1 MSTNVPALSFGER
14 LKAFYGFSRGLQ
26 ATLSISQP
34 ALAAIIALGGLPGLR
49 EIVLGVIAATAGY
62 FAVFA
67 VNDLIDV
74 RLDRQR
80 FHHLRS
86 YEGFDV
92 DSAAVR
98 HPLAQ
103 GYFAYWQGVLWI
115 VVLSVIALV
124 AAYALSPVSAAL
136 FVIAAL
142 LEVGYCAMARVTP
155 FKFIPTG
162 LMVAVGAV
170 AGWFA
175 VVPLDPAR
183 IEWALLIAFFIWMAA
198 WEIGGRN
205 IVNDWSDVE
214 EDIHLGVKT
223 VPVVFGYK
231 VAGAL
236 VFFFLAVTFLASLA
250 LALIGLTPT
259 ATRPSLGLIFL
270 AGCLVE
276 GVYALIWPGIKLLR
290 DPRPAVALQLFN
302 RASFYPMVMLPIL
315 LISVY
320 VSRLFGV

>member
-1 MSTNVPALSFGER
+1 MTARALTFPER

-34 ALAAIIALGGLPGLR
+34 ALAAIIALGGLPSLDK
-49 EIVLGVIAATAGY
+49 IVLGVIAATAGY

-74 RLDRQR
+74 RLDRRR
-80 FHHLRS
+80 FSHLRE

-103 GYFAYWQGVLWI
+103 GYFSYAQGVAWI
-115 VVLSVIALV
+115 AVLTLIALV
-124 AAYALSPVSAAL
+124 CAYLLSPIAAFL
-136 FVIAAL
+136 FLVAAL
-142 LEVGYCAMARVTP
+142 LEVGYCLMATVTP
-155 FKFIPTG
+155 LKFIPTG
-162 LMVAVGAV
+162 LMVAVGAC

-175 VVPLDPAR
+175 VTDRIDWPLLA
-183 IEWALLIAFFIWMAA
+183 AFFVWMAA

-214 EDIHLGVKT
+214 EDVHLGVKT
-223 VPVVFGYK
+223 IPVVYGYR

-236 VFFFLAVTFLASLA
+236 IFTFLTITFVASIVLAV
-250 LALIGLTPT
+250 
-259 ATRPSLGLIFL
+259 LGLPALGALFL
-270 AGCLVE
+270 LGAVAE
-276 GVYALIWPGIKLLR
+276 GVYALLLPGVKLLR

-302 RASFYPMVMLPIL
+302 KASFYPMVMLPIL
-315 LISVY
+315 LVSVY
-320 VSRLFGV
+320 VNKLLTA